1 MRVSAAGEGRRG
13 GSDDGDERRGGDGG
27 ETASGRR
34 GGAARGR
41 RGSARGLPRQ
51 PPPTAHEAHEAEEE
65 AASGTAATT
74 RQITEDITKVHIN
87 KIITRQI
94 TAAAATSPFV
104 HFLFYYLSCSS
115 HALTLLL
122 LVGFLWSQLQ
132 FGAEAAGTTVFTLC
146 NNCTYTVWPTTLSG
160 NTAVGGHRGRRLQAI
175 ARRQRLIPSPG
186 WLVRP
191 LMGAHGLCTLRHRVP
206 CLRHGVLRRRR
217 ELLPRRR
224 AARHPRRVHAGRR
237 RREGLLRREPRG
249 RRPTGESARRSSP
262 RRTRSAPRR
271 PSPPP
276 TRSFSPHRCRV
287 APRRPPTPSS
297 SRRLSQRREREMRRE
312 TRVEKRGREE
322 ADVAA

>member
-1 MRVSAAGEGRRG
+1 MEFGR
-13 GSDDGDERRGGDGG
+13 
-27 ETASGRR
+27 
-34 GGAARGR
+34 
-41 RGSARGLPRQ
+41 
-51 PPPTAHEAHEAEEE
+51 
-65 AASGTAATT
+65 
-74 RQITEDITKVHIN
+74 
-87 KIITRQI
+87 
-94 TAAAATSPFV
+94 SP
-104 HFLFYYLSCSS
+104 
-115 HALTLLL
+115 ALLL

-132 FGAEAAGTTVFTLC
+132 FGAEAAGTTVFTLR

-160 NTAVGGHRGRRLQAI
+160 NTAVGGRRGRRLRAI
-175 ARRQRLIPSPG
+175 TRRQRLIPSPG

-191 LMGAHGLCTLRHRVP
+191 LMGVHRLCTLRHHVP
-206 CLRHGVLRRRR
+206 HLRHGVLRRRR

-224 AARHPRRVHAGRR
+224 AARHPRRVHLLPRRRTARHPRRVHAGRR

-249 RRPTGESARRSSP
+249 RRPTGESAHCSSP

-312 TRVEKRGREE
+312 KSGKERERGG
-322 ADVAA
+322 